1 MTTTL
6 AVFLLVNAAWNFLVW
21 PAFFRR
27 ILRDPRS
34 RDANGRAT
42 RFLTVH
48 AVLIGVSLLLAAVSL
63 VLGILGLLA

>member
-1 MTTTL
+1 VTTTL
-6 AVFLLVNAAWNFLVW
+6 AVFLLVNAVWNFLVW

-48 AVLIGVSLLLAAVSL
+48 AVLIGVSLLLGVVSL
-63 VLGILGLLA
+63 VLGVLGLLA

>member
-6 AVFLLVNAAWNFLVW
+6 AVFLLLNAGWNILVW

-27 ILRDPRS
+27 IARDPRA
-34 RDANGRAT
+34 RDASGRRT
-42 RFLTVH
+42 RFFTVH

-63 VLGILGLLA
+63 LLGLFGLFS